1 MFVVFA
7 LVCSYVSDICLRNSV
22 TRAGQFQPFDL
33 PCSIHQIHYHPLI
46 TLLFFGTDF
55 PPVRSEWHFPP
66 GKTDINNWGLECK
79 AVGLFSQQYRVF
91 KTQRQSVTCAKRI
104 SPVSLCVFSLAS
116 DLLFDRSRAIAYVRC
131 IKILTWLQ
139 GFLVIFLYF
148 VWFFVLKSLLGI
160 ARRCSR

>member
-33 PCSIHQIHYHPLI
+33 PSSIHQIHYHPLI

-66 GKTDINNWGLECK
+66 DETDINNRGLECK
-79 AVGLFSQQYRVF
+79 AVGF
-91 KTQRQSVTCAKRI
+91 
-104 SPVSLCVFSLAS
+104 VFSKISRFQDAASECHMRKGHLPSLA
-116 DLLFDRSRAIAYVRC
+116 LRF
-131 IKILTWLQ
+131 IL
-139 GFLVIFLYF
+139 
-148 VWFFVLKSLLGI
+148 
-160 ARRCSR
+160 APH